1 MGRAGTHKEKK
12 DTKRQIKDKRKFK
25 NRNSIGKAKKKVGSQ
40 GRYTTRTMAI
50 RRLQVSLKDFR
61 RLCIL
66 KGIYPREPKKKFK
79 GGNTTYY
86 FAKDI
91 LFLSHE
97 PLLEK
102 FREQKAFLKKIRR
115 ACGRHEKA
123 QAKRLDA
130 RRPVYKLDHLV
141 RERYPTFVDALRD
154 LDDALCLIHLFASLS
169 PSKFVPAARVQACTK
184 LAREFQAYVARTHG
198 LRATFLSIKGTYYQA
213 ELFGVSVTW
222 IVPHSF
228 AQQPTMEARPPRN
241 SGAVRKKI
249 GRAIPGAILA
259 GRRKFGRPRRNSDR
273 RRAILIAVPS
283 RARRSTTA

>member
-1 MGRAGTHKEKK
+1 
-12 DTKRQIKDKRKFK
+12 
-25 NRNSIGKAKKKVGSQ
+25 
-40 GRYTTRTMAI
+40 MA
-50 RRLQVSLKDFR
+50 
-61 RLCIL
+61 
-66 KGIYPREPKKKFK
+66 
-79 GGNTTYY
+79 
-86 FAKDI
+86 
-91 LFLSHE
+91 FLAHE
-97 PLLEK
+97 PLLDK

-228 AQQPTMEARPPRN
+228 AQQPTMEARP
-241 SGAVRKKI
+241 
-249 GRAIPGAILA
+249 RAIRAQFWRSSGAILA
-259 GRRKFGRPRRNSDR
+259 RNSDGR
-273 RRAILIAVPS
+273 GAILTVA
-283 RARRSTTA
+283 AQF